1 LATFAGRSSPE
12 SSESSAAAAEEAA
25 AEDEE
30 GLGCFA
36 APLRA
41 PSCAAAA
48 PLVGCPLVE

>member
-12 SSESSAAAAEEAA
+12 SSESSSAAAEEAA

-48 PLVGCPLVE
+48 PLVGCPLVG